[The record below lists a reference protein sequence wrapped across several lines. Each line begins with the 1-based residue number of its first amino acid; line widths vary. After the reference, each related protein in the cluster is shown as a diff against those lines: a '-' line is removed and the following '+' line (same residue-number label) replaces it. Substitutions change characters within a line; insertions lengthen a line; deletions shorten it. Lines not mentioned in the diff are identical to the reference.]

1 VQEAIT
7 FGSVSPVRALGAA
20 HAAHVHEFIS
30 RLPERY
36 QTSLPEAP
44 ISGGEAQRLGLAR
57 AWYASRL
64 LVLDDATSSLDTATV
79 RQISRTLLDDR
90 IRRTRLLVTHRAATA
105 APMGP
110 SARARSTGGSV
121 NWSSRSATS

>member
-1 VQEAIT
+1 
-7 FGSVSPVRALGAA
+7 
-20 HAAHVHEFIS
+20 
-30 RLPERY
+30 
-36 QTSLPEAP
+36 
-44 ISGGEAQRLGLAR
+44 
-57 AWYASRL
+57 
-64 LVLDDATSSLDTATV
+64 VLDDATSSLHTATE

-105 APMGP
+105 APWGP